1 MLPMAVAR
9 SSSGTLKNTSKHTCS
24 DAVNLKP
31 PAPMYPLQ
39 DFKALYKYYIIIII
53 DDRPHR
59 LSPGS
64 GWRPHW

>member
-1 MLPMAVAR
+1 
-9 SSSGTLKNTSKHTCS
+9 
-24 DAVNLKP
+24 
-31 PAPMYPLQ
+31 MYPLQ